1 MEKMKEA
8 YESILIV
15 SCKNGEE
22 AIAEVV
28 GKFKKMIETD
38 ATLDSV
44 EEGGKRKLAYM
55 INKESEGYYVLFN
68 FTCDAEFPA
77 ELDRVY
83 NITDGVLRS
92 LVVKRIEKS
101 EAPAVVKTETADAPE
116 TVEAE
121 ESRGNGK
128 CLIVLF

>member
-28 GKFKKMIETD
+28 GKFKDMIEAN
-38 ATLDSV
+38 ATLDGV
-44 EEGGKRKLAYM
+44 EEWGKRKLSYL
-55 INKESEGYYVLFN
+55 INKESEGYYVLFY
-68 FTCDAEFPA
+68 FTSNAEFPA

-92 LVVKRIEKS
+92 LIVKRIAKS
-101 EAPAVVKTETADAPE
+101 EPVPAAKIPAEEEAPAQETAEPAEAAADAE
-116 TVEAE
+116 
-121 ESRGNGK
+121 
-128 CLIVLF
+128 

>member
-15 SCKNGEE
+15 SCKLADD

-28 GKFKKMIETD
+28 GKFKSLIEAN

-44 EEGGKRKLAYM
+44 EEWGKRKLAYL

-68 FTCDAEFPA
+68 FTSDADFPA
-77 ELDRVY
+77 ELDRIY

-92 LVVKRIEKS
+92 LIVKKVAES
-101 EAPAVVKTETADAPE
+101 ETAPAVQEAPE
-116 TVEAE
+116 AEVAAVEAE
-121 ESRGNGK
+121 
-128 CLIVLF
+128 

>member
-15 SCKNGEE
+15 SCKNGDE

-28 GKFKKMIETD
+28 GKFKKMIETG

-44 EEGGKRKLAYM
+44 EEWGKRKLAYL

-68 FTCDAEFPA
+68 FTCDADFPA

-92 LVVKRIEKS
+92 LIVKRIEKS
-101 EAPAVVKTETADAPE
+101 EAPAVVKTTEAPEAVETAEADAE
-116 TVEAE
+116 
-121 ESRGNGK
+121 
-128 CLIVLF
+128 

>member
-28 GKFKKMIETD
+28 GKFKKMIETG

-44 EEGGKRKLAYM
+44 EEWGKRKLAYL

-92 LVVKRIEKS
+92 LIVKRIEKS
-101 EAPAVVKTETADAPE
+101 EAPAVVKTTEAPEAVETAEADAE
-116 TVEAE
+116 
-121 ESRGNGK
+121 
-128 CLIVLF
+128 

>member
-15 SCKNGEE
+15 SCKNGDE

-28 GKFKKMIETD
+28 GKFKNMIEAN

-44 EEGGKRKLAYM
+44 EEWGKRKLAYM

-92 LVVKRIEKS
+92 LIVKRIEKS
-101 EAPAVVKTETADAPE
+101 GPPPAVKTTEAPEVAETAEADAE
-116 TVEAE
+116 
-121 ESRGNGK
+121 
-128 CLIVLF
+128 

>member
-15 SCKNGEE
+15 SCKNGDE
-22 AIAEVV
+22 AVTAVV
-28 GKFKKMIETD
+28 DKFKKMIED
-38 ATLDSV
+38 NATLDSV
-44 EEGGKRKLAYM
+44 EEWGKRKLTYL

-68 FTCDAEFPA
+68 FTADAEFPA

-92 LVVKRIEKS
+92 LIVKRIEKS
-101 EAPAVVKTETADAPE
+101 EAAPAPVQEEAPEAAADAE
-116 TVEAE
+116 
-121 ESRGNGK
+121 
-128 CLIVLF
+128 

>member
-28 GKFKKMIETD
+28 GKFKNMIESG

-44 EEGGKRKLAYM
+44 EEWGKRKLAYM

-92 LVVKRIEKS
+92 LIVKRIEKS
-101 EAPAVVKTETADAPE
+101 EAPAAVKTTEAPEVAETAEADAE
-116 TVEAE
+116 
-121 ESRGNGK
+121 
-128 CLIVLF
+128 